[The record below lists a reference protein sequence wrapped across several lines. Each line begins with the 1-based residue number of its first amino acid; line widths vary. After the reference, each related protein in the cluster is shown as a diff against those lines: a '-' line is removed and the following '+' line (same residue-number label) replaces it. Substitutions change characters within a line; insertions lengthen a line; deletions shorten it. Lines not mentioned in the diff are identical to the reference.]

1 MPSPLAQHALDRG
14 FPSNLIFTPE
24 RAGEVIFY
32 HNLVGNDFRTYSFRV
47 INVVTSDVVRRT
59 LNCRNLLYWG
69 GIPDVEMQL
78 LQF

>member
-32 HNLVGNDFRTYSFRV
+32 HLFVGNDFSIYSLRV
-47 INVVTSDVVRRT
+47 IHVVTRDVLMSTMELSVEISDIG
-59 LNCRNLLYWG
+59 CYAFCG
-69 GIPDVEMQL
+69 AA
-78 LQF
+78 F